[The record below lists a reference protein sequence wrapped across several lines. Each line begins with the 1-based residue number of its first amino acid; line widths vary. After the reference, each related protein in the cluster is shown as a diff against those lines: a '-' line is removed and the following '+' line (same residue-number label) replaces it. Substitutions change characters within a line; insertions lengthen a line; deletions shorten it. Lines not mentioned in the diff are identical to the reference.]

1 MTGIF
6 DSDDNSII
14 SESSDES
21 RGQGVESFL
30 PSIDIS
36 CPSIQDFA
44 GMITRAASSAVNK
57 CLGGRKPQPRHD
69 QVDRNTTDQGNYTRL
84 LPGDVHQESTIT
96 ASVQS
101 PDESTDLSV
110 QGLLADGN
118 NAEHRNDGQ
127 EGGPKGTMVPAA
139 GKTTY
144 GTEEGLHGIIFRPS
158 ALCSFRRYVWIS
170 CWLLH
175 RVNIICEFSVGLLV
189 ISKSVIDRLPS
200 ARIILD

>member
-84 LPGDVHQESTIT
+84 VPGDVHQESTIT

-127 EGGPKGTMVPAA
+127 EGG
-139 GKTTY
+139 
-144 GTEEGLHGIIFRPS
+144 TEGNDGPS
-158 ALCSFRRYVWIS
+158 GRKDNVRDGGRTPWNHLQAFCSV
-170 CWLLH
+170 LLST
-175 RVNIICEFSVGLLV
+175 ICMDLV
-189 ISKSVIDRLPS
+189 LASPS
-200 ARIILD
+200 REYHM